1 MENASKA
8 LIIAGAILLAILI
21 ISLGILIYNQASGVA
36 TENSMDEVSIQ
47 TFNNKFLQYAGKQK
61 GAAVRAL
68 LSQISASNAS
78 EGANGHQVKT
88 NPEDVNTASIKTGE
102 TYTVTVTIDDT
113 SGYVSNIKIEGE
125 GVTPDTDTDTDTDT
139 P

>member
-47 TFNNKFLQYAGKQK
+47 TFNNKFLQYAGDQK

-68 LSQISASNAS
+68 LSQINASNAS
-78 EGANGHQVKT
+78 SDTAHQVQTDPINIDTSKI
-88 NPEDVNTASIKTGE
+88 DTGT
-102 TYTVTVTIDDT
+102 TYTVKVEINSGTGYVNKVTITGGDIT
-113 SGYVSNIKIEGE
+113 AAPS
-125 GVTPDTDTDTDTDT
+125 TP
-139 P
+139 

>member
-36 TENSMDEVSIQ
+36 TENSMDEVAIQ
-47 TFNNKFLQYAGKQK
+47 TFNNKFLQYAGDQK

-68 LSQISASNAS
+68 LAQVSASNAS
-78 EGANGHQVKT
+78 DSDHQVDT
-88 NPEDVNTASIKTGE
+88 TPADIDTASIDTGT
-102 TYTVTVTIDDT
+102 TYSVKVEIDDAT
-113 SGYVSNIKIEGE
+113 GYVNMITITGGTLTPSN
-125 GVTPDTDTDTDTDT
+125 P
-139 P
+139 

>member
-36 TENSMDEVSIQ
+36 TENSMDEVAIQ
-47 TFNNKFLQYAGKQK
+47 TFNNKFLQYAGDQK

-68 LSQISASNAS
+68 LAQVSASNANDS
-78 EGANGHQVKT
+78 DHQVDT
-88 NPEDVNTASIKTGE
+88 TPADIDTASIDTGT
-102 TYTVTVTIDDT
+102 TYSVKVEIDDT
-113 SGYVSNIKIEGE
+113 TGYVNMITITGGSIGTS
-125 GVTPDTDTDTDTDT
+125 TP
-139 P
+139 